1 MNNKFKVIEVVE
13 ADAISRNTIFPKNT
27 IISLFNDNSKIKI
40 GDGKTPYNSL
50 PSIGGDFI
58 PASVQTA
65 LDAKLTASTAS
76 FNAKLT
82 ANKAATQANSVA
94 ADVATLVTD
103 FNALLAKLKTAGI
116 ML

>member
-1 MNNKFKVIEVVE
+1 MNNKFKIIEVVE
-13 ADAISRNTIFPKNT
+13 ANAISNNTIFPNNT
-27 IISLFNDNSKIKI
+27 IITLFNNSSKIKL

-65 LDAKLTASTAS
+65 LDTKLTASTAS

-82 ANKAATQANSVA
+82 ANKAATQADSVA
-94 ADVATLVTD
+94 ADTATLVTD
-103 FNALLAKLKTAGI
+103 FNALLAKLKAAGI

>member
-1 MNNKFKVIEVVE
+1 MDNKFKIIEVVE
-13 ADAISRNTIFPKNT
+13 ANAISNNTIFPNNT
-27 IISLFNDNSKIKI
+27 IITLFNNVSKIKL

-65 LDAKLTASTAS
+65 L
-76 FNAKLT
+76 NAKLT

-94 ADVATLVTD
+94 ADTATLVTD
-103 FNALLAKLKTAGI
+103 FNALLNKLKAAGI